1 MRFPLAVLDA
11 ARDEF
16 AGELAVAIS
25 ATDWQPGGLGEADLL
40 AAARL
45 LRAHGA
51 DFVTALG
58 GQTTPRA
65 VPPYGRCFQA
75 LLAGKVQTDAGV
87 PAIAA
92 GGVTDLDDART
103 ILLAGRAE
111 RCLLDAV
118 RLA

>member
-11 ARDEF
+11 ARAEF
-16 AGELAVAIS
+16 PGELAVAIS
-25 ATDWQPGGLGEADLL
+25 ATDWQPGGLPDADML

-45 LRAHGA
+45 LRDGGA

-65 VPPYGRCFQA
+65 LPPYGRCFQA
-75 LLAGKVQTDAGV
+75 LLAGRIQAHAGV

-111 RCLLDAV
+111 RCLLDAG
-118 RLA
+118 AG